1 MTQPPNSTISA
12 WFTGRLP
19 DEWVTTAPPHITVD
33 RDEITVTIE
42 LDAPKLGADASAD
55 DVSEA
60 FAARMTGWREDTR
73 EHRMNIARHAE
84 HRFER
89 KVAWAVRCGDRIE
102 VFNNLAAPVMTRLR
116 QPERLILDTLVEAN
130 IARSRADAVA
140 WCVRLVGT
148 NAESWLHDLRTAMR
162 SVEEVRA
169 AGPDSTTDS

>member
-89 KVAWAVRCGDRIE
+89 KVAWAVRCGDR
-102 VFNNLAAPVMTRLR
+102 LDRRSRTHCRRGADRHGGRSTLTRVGR
-116 QPERLILDTLVEAN
+116 VVRGPPPERQLTGAGLRNRRDHRPRQKAGLDRGRRLIG
-130 IARSRADAVA
+130 ADDISN
-140 WCVRLVGT
+140 W
-148 NAESWLHDLRTAMR
+148 
-162 SVEEVRA
+162 
-169 AGPDSTTDS
+169 